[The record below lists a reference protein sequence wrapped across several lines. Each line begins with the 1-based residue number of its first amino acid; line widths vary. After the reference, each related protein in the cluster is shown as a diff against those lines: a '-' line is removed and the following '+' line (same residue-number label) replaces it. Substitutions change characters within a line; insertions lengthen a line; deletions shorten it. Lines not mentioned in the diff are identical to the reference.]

1 MDMQTRP
8 QSLDKALKEDKKSES
23 KLKDNAAQQYF
34 KQPTSNEYIK
44 KILNDSNKEYLTN
57 GDFDKLK
64 EAYNKAH
71 DIRKFEIDLYWKRT
85 SYLWTL
91 IAALIT
97 VSGVLLASYYRLP
110 DGSLDK
116 KILLW
121 LVAGVASLGV
131 ITTVISSKIL
141 ESGEYWQKN
150 WEYHVNVLEPLFSG
164 SLYGTLLNSKEQRYS
179 ISKLNHAIYIMLLTT
194 WMIVIEVIYFVAYK
208 NPDFLGSFLPI
219 IGFGLFNIILS
230 RVLDAWTKS
239 VATKSKVKMMQ
250 WNVEIIESTTNNNE
264 EPSRMRLSTIILNL
278 IFFFIL
284 GYLTRSHFPIF

>member
-1 MDMQTRP
+1 MQTRP

>member
-1 MDMQTRP
+1 MQTRP

-57 GDFDKLK
+57 GDFDKLR

-208 NPDFLGSFLPI
+208 NPDFLESFLPI

-264 EPSRMRLSTIILNL
+264 EPGRMRLSTIILNL

>member
-1 MDMQTRP
+1 MQTRP

-239 VATKSKVKMMQ
+239 VAIKSKVKMMQ

>member
-1 MDMQTRP
+1 MQTRP

-179 ISKLNHAIYIMLLTT
+179 ISKLNHAIYIILLTT

-250 WNVEIIESTTNNNE
+250 WNVEIIESTNNNNE